1 MVKLKFKIESYYSN
15 NRKFK
20 IIYIS
25 NNYDDTL
32 KLSDILKSCYKKYG
46 IDNKEEYNIDIF
58 NINKLFWHKHF
69 SDSIIAN
76 LEYNLSD
83 YENLT
88 LKQLEKQFSISN
100 LEIPLCLNYNDAG
113 RSVGDSNGISFYF
126 HSNEKDLHH
135 VPHIHCKYSG
145 IETRINIANLTVID
159 RPFKKNKMDYALNIV
174 KENQKDL
181 LLYWQKVIIDG
192 ESLKF
197 NLKL

>member
-1 MVKLKFKIESYYSN
+1 MIKLKFKIESYYSN

-25 NNYDDTL
+25 NNYNDTL
-32 KLSDILKSCYKKYG
+32 KLSDILKSLYKKYG

-58 NINKLFWHKHF
+58 NINKLFWKKHF
-69 SDSIIAN
+69 SDNIIAN

-113 RSVGDSNGISFYF
+113 RSVGNNNGISFYF

-135 VPHIHCKYSG
+135 IPHIHCKYSG
-145 IETRINIANLTVID
+145 IETRINIANLTIID
-159 RPFKKNKMDYALNIV
+159 KPFKKNKMDYALNIV

-181 LLYWQKVIIDG
+181 LLYWQKVVING